1 MACIRHQ
8 LVATKIAGEDF
19 FASRDR
25 LIDVHTI
32 EAGAPPCLFR
42 AFDNESR
49 RVGIELVGMHP
60 NPSVLSLLE
69 DEGECVIEFL
79 MCSEPDVFAGSNINV
94 GFERVGV
101 CCTDAGIDPVRAN
114 NDVEVLVAVDWC
126 GFRLEFNLYAKRT
139 GTILQDIEKSLPAD
153 PTEAVAAGPHHCPTI
168 VNSDVIPI
176 DKRIANCLGGN
187 GVVGVKI
194 AERLV
199 RQNHT
204 PAKGVVRF
212 VALDD
217 DNIVRSVTELQRNR
231 EVEPTRAS
239 PKNCRTHAPAP
250 FAVTDAACR
259 RTKDITNVKYL
270 DLKLFAA
277 SAHGLALPATS
288 MTYGIW

>member
-1 MACIRHQ
+1 
-8 LVATKIAGEDF
+8 
-19 FASRDR
+19 
-25 LIDVHTI
+25 
-32 EAGAPPCLFR
+32 
-42 AFDNESR
+42 
-49 RVGIELVGMHP
+49 
-60 NPSVLSLLE
+60 VLGLLK
-69 DEGECVIEFL
+69 DEGECIVEFL
-79 MCSEPDVFAGSNINV
+79 MRSEPDVFAGANINV
-94 GFERVGV
+94 RFEHVCV
-101 CCTDAGIDPVRAN
+101 CCADARINPIRAN
-114 NDVEVLVAVDWC
+114 NDVEVLVAIDWC

-139 GTILQDIEKSLPAD
+139 GTILQNIEKSLPAD

-168 VNSDVIPI
+168 VNGDVIPV

-199 RQNHT
+199 RQNHA
-204 PAKGVVRF
+204 PAKGVVGL

-217 DNIVRSVTELQRNR
+217 DNIVRRVTELQRNR

-259 RTKDITNVKYL
+259 RTKDITNIKYL

-288 MTYGIW
+288 MTYGIWCYRPDA